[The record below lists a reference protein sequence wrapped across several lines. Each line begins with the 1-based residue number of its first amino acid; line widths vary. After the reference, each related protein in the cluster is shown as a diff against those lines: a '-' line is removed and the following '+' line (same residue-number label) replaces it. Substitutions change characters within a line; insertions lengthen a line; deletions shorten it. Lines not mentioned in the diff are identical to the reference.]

1 MSGQWYYSHGGE
13 THGPFSEEEIQDR
26 VAQRLL
32 VESDSVWPAGRE
44 QKDAAPASAVFDFS
58 LAPVSPV
65 PDWLTDIAAAH
76 TTGPLPGPAPS
87 DEKPEW
93 LEDLRLWVG
102 LDLYTPAGTEFT
114 YDSNPTGEIPD
125 WLQCWLTPQVP
136 KVPDHGQAPD
146 AAQAPTIGPSVLV
159 SAPPTAKPPTVSE
172 PAQPSISPVVS
183 AASPVPLARPVV
195 PNVPAPPPIHC
206 PPVVAKAQVPAA
218 VAAPSGT
225 SPTATAPSPAK
236 TKPVAPKPANPVVAK
251 TLDTSGFDLETGR
264 ILDPGKFRKWK
275 QQLAQS
281 SPASQPALSNASLFE
296 VFRKART
303 AVEAWT
309 DDDVNRAC
317 IMNTEFKEIERKSE
331 IQVILREYANY
342 GKAMQEKL
350 LRHLEFMVEN
360 RRKYYKAIAALRRS

>member
-1 MSGQWYYSHGGE
+1 MSGQWYYSHGGV
-13 THGPFSEEEIQDR
+13 THGPLSEEEIQDR

-44 QKDAAPASAVFDFS
+44 QKDAAPAPAVFDFS
-58 LAPVSPV
+58 EAPAPVSAV
-65 PDWLTDIAAAH
+65 PDWLRDIAAAQ

-87 DEKPEW
+87 DEIPEW

-102 LDLYTPAGTEFT
+102 LDLYTPAETEFT
-114 YDSNPTGEIPD
+114 YDSTSTGETPD
-125 WLQCWLTPQVP
+125 WLQSWLTPQAP
-136 KVPDHGQAPD
+136 RLPDQ
-146 AAQAPTIGPSVLV
+146 AQAPAPTVGPSVPI
-159 SAPPTAKPPTVSE
+159 SAPPTAEAPTVSE
-172 PAQPSISPVVS
+172 PAQPSIPPFVCV
-183 AASPVPLARPVV
+183 ASPVPSVRPVA
-195 PNVPAPPPIHC
+195 PNVPASPPIHNS
-206 PPVVAKAQVPAA
+206 PGLAKALIPAA

-225 SPTATAPSPAK
+225 PPTATGHSQAK
-236 TKPVAPKPANPVVAK
+236 TEPAAPKPANPLIEK

-264 ILDPGKFRKWK
+264 ILDPEKFRKWK
-275 QQLAQS
+275 QQLAQTS
-281 SPASQPALSNASLFE
+281 AAGQPALNNASLFE

-303 AVEAWT
+303 AVEAWV

-331 IQVILREYANY
+331 IQVILQKYANY

-360 RRKYYKAIAALRRS
+360 RRKYYKAIAALR